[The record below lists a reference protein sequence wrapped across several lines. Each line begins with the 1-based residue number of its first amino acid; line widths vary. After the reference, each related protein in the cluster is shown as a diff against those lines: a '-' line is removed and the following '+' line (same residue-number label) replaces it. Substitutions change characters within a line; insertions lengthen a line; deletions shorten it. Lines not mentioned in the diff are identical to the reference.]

1 MSRPPREVILA
12 ADNAATDDA
21 ETRIHAK
28 LTEVATS
35 LDATEETLVVARRHI
50 PLEPTVRE
58 LLAEVHGAATLG
70 VFLLERGQDP
80 LAFPSHL
87 ESVEQ
92 DCYNE
97 AVEALGWDPLA
108 DGDEARGAA

>member
-1 MSRPPREVILA
+1 VTTPREVILA

-21 ETRIHAK
+21 EHRIHAS
-28 LTEVATS
+28 LAQVATS
-35 LDATEETLVVARRHI
+35 LDATAETLVVARRHI

-70 VFLLERGQDP
+70 VFLLDRGEDP

-92 DCYNE
+92 DCYD
-97 AVEALGWDPLA
+97 ATVAALGFDPLP
-108 DGDEARGAA
+108 DEARAA

>member
-1 MSRPPREVILA
+1 VTTPREVILA

-21 ETRIHAK
+21 EHSIRASLAK
-28 LTEVATS
+28 AATA

-50 PLEPTVRE
+50 AIEPTVRE
-58 LLAEVHGAATLG
+58 LLAETVGLAQLG
-70 VFLLERGQDP
+70 SFLLERGEDP

-92 DCYNE
+92 DCYDE
-97 AVEALGWDPLA
+97 TVAALGFDPLE
-108 DGDEARGAA
+108 DEAAAA